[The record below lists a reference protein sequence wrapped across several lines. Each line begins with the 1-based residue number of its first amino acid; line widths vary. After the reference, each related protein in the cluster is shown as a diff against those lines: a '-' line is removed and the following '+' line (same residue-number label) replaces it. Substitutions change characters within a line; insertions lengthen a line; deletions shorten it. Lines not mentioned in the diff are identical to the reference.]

1 MQTYLQIAEA
11 KIKTTSVEEI
21 QPLKSYYNGLE
32 PQRSKEFLMQPI
44 HIENQTSNYIKEKPQ
59 HYQYPRKNI
68 QVP

>member
-44 HIENQTSNYIKEKPQ
+44 HIENQTSNYIKEKP
-59 HYQYPRKNI
+59 
-68 QVP
+68 